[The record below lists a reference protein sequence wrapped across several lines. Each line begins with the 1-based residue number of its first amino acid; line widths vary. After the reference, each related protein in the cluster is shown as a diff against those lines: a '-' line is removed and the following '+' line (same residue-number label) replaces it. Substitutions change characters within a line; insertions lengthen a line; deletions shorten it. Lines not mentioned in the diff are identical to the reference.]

1 MAAAI
6 WLQLA
11 VTVMLVAVFWVF
23 SGAAAAESAAL
34 GCLCYLLPTVLAV
47 LVLRFLRRFPKWRD
61 GAFWI
66 GEGLKIVL
74 AVVLMTLVFVFYR
87 QRIVFVPFIL
97 GLIAVSHAV
106 LLIFWKA
113 RKYGQ

>member
-6 WLQLA
+6 YIQLVVA
-11 VTVMLVAVFWVF
+11 LILIAVFWIV
-23 SGAAAAESAAL
+23 SGMEAAESVAL
-34 GCLCYLLPTVLAV
+34 GCLCYFVPTITAV
-47 LVLRFLRRFPKWRD
+47 LVLRFLRRFPRWSD
-61 GAFWI
+61 SAFWI

-74 AVVLMTLVFVFYR
+74 AVVLMMLVFVFYR
-87 QRIVFVPFIL
+87 QRIVFAPFFI

-113 RKYGQ
+113 GKYGK